1 MTGPDIYVNPQEVC
15 SRARRHVRGSLS
27 DTLGRSVGAE
37 SVPAG
42 EENMGWSRS
51 GLRAAVAVVLAL
63 FAASSPPCA
72 AAQPQAGPPAP
83 KKSVYG
89 KLESVDKSLNGV
101 FMMSDAGERLAWRFE
116 PAVIAE
122 LARFKPG
129 DPMIVIYRQ
138 ITPNEKRVTAVA
150 FPGSATTPIYVN
162 LTGDRVVLRSSPAV
176 SGECGQPDAGPIKES
191 TIPIGGMAE
200 AMEACWCCASPGET
214 CTTGNKT
221 GLGRALLVQCF
232 E

>member
-1 MTGPDIYVNPQEVC
+1 MGWWRSGV
-15 SRARRHVRGSLS
+15 RARVVVLL
-27 DTLGRSVGAE
+27 TLVVGA
-37 SVPAG
+37 PTP
-42 EENMGWSRS
+42 R
-51 GLRAAVAVVLAL
+51 
-63 FAASSPPCA
+63 A
-72 AAQPQAGPPAP
+72 AAQAQAGPPAP

-89 KLESVDKSLNGV
+89 KLQSVDKSLNGV
-101 FMMSDAGERLAWRFE
+101 IMMSDAGERLAWRFE

-122 LARFKPG
+122 VARFKPG

-162 LTGDRVVLRSSPAV
+162 LTGDRVILRSSPAV
-176 SGECGQPDAGPIKES
+176 DGVCGQPDAGPAKES

-200 AMEACWCCASPGET
+200 ASEACWCCASPGEA

>member
-1 MTGPDIYVNPQEVC
+1 MGGCRSGV
-15 SRARRHVRGSLS
+15 RAGVAILL
-27 DTLGRSVGAE
+27 TLLVGA
-37 SVPAG
+37 
-42 EENMGWSRS
+42 
-51 GLRAAVAVVLAL
+51 
-63 FAASSPPCA
+63 PPPRA
-72 AAQPQAGPPAP
+72 AAQAKAGPPAP

-89 KLESVDKSLNGV
+89 KLQSVDKSLNGV
-101 FMMSDAGERLAWRFE
+101 IMMSDSGERLAWRFE

-122 LARFKPG
+122 AARFKPG

-176 SGECGQPDAGPIKES
+176 DGVCGRPDAGPVKES
-191 TIPIGGMAE
+191 PIPVGGLAE
-200 AMEACWCCASPGET
+200 ATEACWCCSSPDET